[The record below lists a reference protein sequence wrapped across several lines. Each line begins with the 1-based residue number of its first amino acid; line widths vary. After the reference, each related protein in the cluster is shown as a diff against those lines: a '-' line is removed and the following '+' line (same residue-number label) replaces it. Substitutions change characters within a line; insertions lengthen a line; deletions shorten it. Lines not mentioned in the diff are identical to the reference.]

1 MCATCGDGNRTQ
13 YLMNISLVLCQL
25 SYRPVHM
32 VEAYT
37 DIEKS
42 LYINKKILYNNANSK
57 YTQTNWDYLVFLGIT
72 QFAYNSYAQGTRSS
86 ELFINNYWL
95 VAHFMA
101 LLLTYHHRF
110 PSPAPFFESQVAP
123 SKSGFSWRME
133 SGIVPVSP
141 TGTRASLP
149 RIEEMGTTYRTRD
162 CMRRS

>member
-1 MCATCGDGNRTQ
+1 M
-13 YLMNISLVLCQL
+13 
-25 SYRPVHM
+25 
-32 VEAYT
+32 
-37 DIEKS
+37 
-42 LYINKKILYNNANSK
+42 LYNNANSK

-133 SGIVPVSP
+133 NGIVPVSP